1 MDFIAAE
8 ELDRTRGFWWSPGV
22 RRVLVEV
29 VDETPVQEWWISD
42 PAHPE
47 RRPVAQ
53 RYPAAGTA
61 NADVALRLLSLDG
74 ATGRGVGPRAVP
86 LSRRRLVEPHG
97 DPLLVVMTRDQKTQH
112 VLAVDPATAATRTVA
127 ELHDH
132 AWVDAAPGATAWSPD
147 GRLLTLRADHDTD
160 TYRLHLGDAW
170 LTPAG
175 LQVRGVST
183 CPTTA
188 CS

>member
-1 MDFIAAE
+1 M
-8 ELDRTRGFWWSPGV
+8 
-22 RRVLVEV
+22 
-29 VDETPVQEWWISD
+29 
-42 PAHPE
+42 
-47 RRPVAQ
+47 AQ

-74 ATGRGVGPRAVP
+74 ATRDVAWDHARFPY
-86 LSRRRLVEPHG
+86 LVDVSWNDHG

-112 VLAVDPATAATRTVA
+112 VLAVDPATAATRTVV

-160 TYRLHLGDAW
+160 TYRLHYGDAW

-175 LQVRGVST
+175 LQVRGVPT

-188 CS
+188 CW